1 MANRH
6 FNAPVQS
13 LWHKPILVAGTI
25 SLNASAAVTGST
37 IKGASVAKTGTGEYT
52 ITLEDKFSEL
62 ISISVQVGGNV
73 SEDLFG
79 SVGAVDVASAKT
91 IEVLTVANTGAA
103 ANATAAT
110 TLYVTAMLSNSSV
123 D

>member
-13 LWHKPILVAGTI
+13 LWHKPILVGGKIAL
-25 SLNASAAVTGST
+25 SAAAAVTSSD

-52 ITLEDKFSEL
+52 ITLEDKFSGMIGASLVAADNAAKDLVLEL
-62 ISISVQVGGNV
+62 KSIN
-73 SEDLFG
+73 L
-79 SVGAVDVASAKT
+79 SAKT
-91 IEVLTVANTGAA
+91 MIVVTKIAGVAANTDEALDIWV
-103 ANATAAT
+103 
-110 TLYVTAMLSNSSV
+110 TLHLNNSSV

>member
-13 LWHKPILVAGTI
+13 LWHKPILVAGAI
-25 SLNASAAVTGST
+25 SINSSAAVTGST
-37 IKGASVAKTGTGEYT
+37 IKGASVAKTGTGAYT
-52 ITLEDKFSEL
+52 ITLEDKFSKL
-62 ISISVQVGGNV
+62 ISISVQAA
-73 SEDLFG
+73 G
-79 SVGAVDVASAKT
+79 SAAAIWGDVGAVDV
-91 IEVLTVANTGAA
+91 TGARTIQVITSNASGAPTDVGA
-103 ANATAAT
+103 AV

>member
-13 LWHKPILVAGTI
+13 LWHKPILVAGSI
-25 SLNASAAVTGST
+25 SLAADASVISST
-37 IKGASVAKTGTGEYT
+37 IKGASVAKTGTGAYT
-52 ITLEDKFSEL
+52 ITLEDKFSAL
-62 ISISVQVGGNV
+62 ISISVQA
-73 SEDLFG
+73 G
-79 SVGAVDVASAKT
+79 SSAAAIWGDVGAVDVNSAQTIVVITSNASGAPTDVGAT
-91 IEVLTVANTGAA
+91 I
-103 ANATAAT
+103 

>member
-13 LWHKPILVAGTI
+13 LWHKPILVAGKITL
-25 SLNASAAVTGST
+25 SAAAAVTGST
-37 IKGASVAKTGTGEYT
+37 IKGASVAKTGTGAYT
-52 ITLEDKFSEL
+52 ITLDDKFSEL
-62 ISISVQVGGNV
+62 ISISVQAAESSAAIWG
-73 SEDLFG
+73 D
-79 SVGAVDVASAKT
+79 VGAVDVSGAKT
-91 IEVLTVANTGAA
+91 IVIITSNASGAA
-103 ANATAAT
+103 TDVGATV